1 MKLPPIFDEFGLV
14 EKIANNLTNR
24 EVMNL
29 NAIPEIK
36 KKLDYY
42 RGLFGKI
49 QELTDTEFEKLKQ
62 NITTFFNIKPVST
75 AAQLPK
81 FLVRIS
87 NNNRIL
93 KAQGREL
100 SYLTDIDQL
109 LAPPVQFC
117 NYGRCNIPGQQVTYC
132 ALDEASAYWETKP
145 QNGAVITISR
155 FLLKTGAR
163 GVCSVIKNDKENNPH
178 IAHELQEVFYLL
190 NEFFIDVYA
199 YPVERDRPKDYLFSA
214 LLSSDQMFY
223 PVKSDGDLEAI
234 IYPSVQR
241 KKMGD
246 NFAIKN
252 ELLLKKYD
260 LYSVK
265 TKFILDEFENL
276 DPSIAEPTTDCV
288 IGPFGTTAFDFEN
301 GKILYTA
308 KADELFRIFRNI
320 QTGSAKQVRIDN
332 GPDIPKNIAFNLAP
346 PDHKPVP
353 KPYVDD
359 RPKSHKAKYGRN
371 DKVSVEYT
379 NGTMVAGVKYKK
391 VEADIFNGLCKVIEF
406 VPGSE

>member
-1 MKLPPIFDEFGLV
+1 MLPPIFDEFGLV

-24 EVMNL
+24 EVINL
-29 NAIPEIK
+29 NPIPEIK

-42 RGLFGKI
+42 RTLFGKI
-49 QELTDTEFEKLKQ
+49 QDLSDIEFEKLKQ
-62 NITTFFNIKPVST
+62 NITTFFNLKPVST
-75 AAQLPK
+75 AAHLPK

-93 KAQGREL
+93 KAQGLEL
-100 SYLTDIDQL
+100 SYLNDIGQL

-117 NYGRCNIPGQQVTYC
+117 NYGRCNVPGQQVTYC

-145 QNGAVITISR
+145 QNGDVITISR
-155 FLLKTGAR
+155 FLLKSGAR
-163 GVCSVIKNDKENNPH
+163 GVCSVIKNDKENNPN

-190 NEFFIDVYA
+190 DEFFIDVYA
-199 YPVERDRPKDYLFSA
+199 YPVDRDRPKDYLFSA

-260 LYSVK
+260 LYSVE

-288 IGPFGTTAFDFEN
+288 IGSFGTTAFDFKN

-320 QTGSAKQVRIDN
+320 QTGSAKQVKIDN

-346 PDHKPVP
+346 PDHRPAP
-353 KPYVDD
+353 NPYVDN
-359 RPKSHKAKYGRN
+359 RPKLHKAIYGRN